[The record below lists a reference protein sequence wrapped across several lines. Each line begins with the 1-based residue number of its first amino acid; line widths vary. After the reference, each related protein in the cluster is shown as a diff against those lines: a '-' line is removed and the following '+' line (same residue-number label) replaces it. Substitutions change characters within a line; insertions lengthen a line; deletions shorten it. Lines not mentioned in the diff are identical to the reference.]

1 MTYEN
6 IMELLNK
13 GFSPDQVMQLMQAPE
28 PAPEPEPEPAPEPA
42 PEPEPEPAPEPD
54 RGNAAILAALDK
66 LTKSVQ
72 AAALFG
78 ARQPD
83 PRPAQTP
90 TDIILSTIKARQG
103 IKEESTNG

>member
-13 GFSPDQVMQLMQAPE
+13 GFTPDQVMQLMQAPE
-28 PAPEPEPEPAPEPA
+28 PAPEPEPEPA
-42 PEPEPEPAPEPD
+42 PEPAPEPD

-78 ARQPD
+78 ARQPE
-83 PRPAQTP
+83 PRPAPTP